1 MKINLF
7 VNLLLTFVL
16 TTSIESQQFDPEF
29 LESLSPEVRAD
40 LLKKIEEDSEL
51 EEPQYRRPST
61 LIEKPG
67 DDEEFLEEIKEDRFG
82 EDIFS
87 MMQTT
92 LMPINEANFDSDYIL
107 DFGDVLELQMVGQ
120 VSSIVSASVRRD
132 GSVSVPDI
140 GKLFVSGL
148 SLQEATDMI
157 KSRVESSL
165 IGINVFVTLSNVRD
179 IQVVVAGNA
188 YSPGSYTL
196 NGNSNIFH
204 ALVASGGPS
213 EIGSFR
219 KIILIRDNEEIEEVD
234 LYDTF
239 IYGRSSYQRRLR
251 SGDIIF
257 ISPVGNLV
265 SVSGGIK
272 RPSLYEIKDDE
283 KLDVLIKFGNGI
295 TSDADLSEINLYRF
309 IDGKITV
316 LDVNQ
321 ISDLSYMSSRDADK
335 LFIRKYP
342 IRIVQILGAIRN
354 PGFYIVNE
362 GEGILESINRAG
374 GYTESAYPFG
384 GVLESRNA
392 REVNKMA
399 SEELYKTFI
408 NSLATASNISTTETD
423 VGAISLIMEEIKSKK
438 PSGRVNAEFN
448 LAILEANKE
457 KDILLQDGDTI
468 VIPERTNQVYVYG
481 EVSSEGTVMFDK
493 SLDIEGYIMRK
504 GGFTSQADKKQV
516 FVLNPNGET
525 FQLPKNMF
533 SSRNREFDI
542 YPGSVIFVPRKI
554 NSGFFAAETAQAY
567 ASILGN
573 IGVSLASIS
582 VLKD

>member
-7 VNLLLTFVL
+7 VNILLTFLL
-16 TTSIESQQFDPEF
+16 TTSLESQQLDPEF

-61 LIEKPG
+61 LIEKQED
-67 DDEEFLEEIKEDRFG
+67 DDEVFEEEKEDRFG
-82 EDIFS
+82 EEIFS

-92 LMPINEANFDSDYIL
+92 LMPINEANFDSNYIL

-132 GSVSVPDI
+132 GSISIPDI

-179 IQVVVAGNA
+179 IQVIVAGNA

-239 IYGRSSYQRRLR
+239 IYGRSSYQKRLR

-265 SVSGGIK
+265 SVSGGVK
-272 RPSLYEIKDDE
+272 RPSIYEIKDDE
-283 KLDVLIKFGNGI
+283 KLDVLIEFGNGI

-309 IDGKITV
+309 IEGKITA
-316 LDVNQ
+316 LDVKQ

-342 IRIVQILGAIRN
+342 IRTVKISGAVKN

-362 GEGILESINRAG
+362 GEGILELIKRSG
-374 GYTESAYPFG
+374 GYTENAYPFG

-399 SEELYKTFI
+399 SEELYKSFI
-408 NSLATASNISTTETD
+408 NSLASASNISTTGTD
-423 VGAISLIMEEIKSKK
+423 VGPISLIMEEIKSKK

-468 VIPERTNQVYVYG
+468 VIPERTNQVYIYG
-481 EVSSEGTVMFDK
+481 EVSSEGTVIFDK
-493 SLDIEGYIMRK
+493 SLDIEGYILRK

-525 FQLPKNMF
+525 FQVSKNMF